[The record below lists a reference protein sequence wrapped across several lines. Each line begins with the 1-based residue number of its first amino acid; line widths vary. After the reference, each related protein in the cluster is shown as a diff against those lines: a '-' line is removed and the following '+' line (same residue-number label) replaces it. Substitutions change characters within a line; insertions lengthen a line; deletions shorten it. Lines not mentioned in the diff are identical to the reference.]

1 MSVPERRTS
10 MKFLLMIVS
19 DEKVDAPRTPEE
31 GMRMVARY
39 RQYGE
44 DLAKGGNLLGGERLR
59 PEADATRVSN
69 RHGKRVVVDGPFAET
84 KEALGGYFLIECASK
99 QEAIE
104 WAARCPGA
112 DHGTMD
118 VRPIWEM

>member
-1 MSVPERRTS
+1 MARTS
-10 MKFLLMIVS
+10 
-19 DEKVDAPRTPEE
+19 PRGASCSAESASGRKP
-31 GMRMVARY
+31 
-39 RQYGE
+39 
-44 DLAKGGNLLGGERLR
+44 
-59 PEADATRVSN
+59 DATRVKN
-69 RHGKRVVVDGPFAET
+69 RNGKRVVVDGPFAET

-112 DHGTMD
+112 DHGTID